1 MYEKKIKLHGKKD
14 MNNREIYN
22 LENKT
27 YLLQNKINELINE
40 SLNL

>member
-1 MYEKKIKLHGKKD
+1 MYEKKIKLQGKKD
-14 MNNREIYN
+14 MNNTQIYN
-22 LENKT
+22 LENKS